1 MILNERHA
9 RQQLVEEAAR
19 QIMIAARTA
28 PKGKGVDV
36 VEVCM
41 LTGEEICLLSDE
53 MRRIGWQTGMKFF
66 LRDADNILLAEA
78 VVLICSRD
86 HCQGLN
92 CLRCGFAH
100 CADRPQGV
108 PCAIN
113 TIDVGIAIG
122 SACAKAADLRLDTRV
137 MHSAGM
143 AAMNLGWPCTVA
155 KNVLALPLSC
165 KSKNPFFDRQTTR
178 QPNAEL
184 QKYIETEI
192 LPKYQSFDAAHQI
205 DHAQIVIEQSLRL
218 ATTVSN
224 SSRYMNPDGS
234 KTVISTDMMYA
245 IAAFHD
251 LGLQEDRKTHHLVS
265 GRIVREDERLRKEF
279 TPEQIETMAQ
289 AVEDHRA
296 SSDHEPRSIYGKIVA
311 EADRLIDKDTIV
323 RRTLQYGFRN
333 YPNYGKEAH
342 IQRVLDHLDE
352 KYAEGGYLKLWIPE
366 SPNAERLRDLQQMIK
381 DRTAIRNLAEEIY
394 EQEKK

>member
-1 MILNERHA
+1 MILNERQA

-19 QIMIAARTA
+19 QIMITARTA

-36 VEVCM
+36 IEVCM

-53 MRRIGWQTGMKFF
+53 MRRIGWQTDLKFF

-78 VVLICSRD
+78 VVLIGTRD

-100 CADRPQGV
+100 CADRPSGV

-122 SACAKAADLRLDTRV
+122 SACAMAADLRLDTRV

-143 AAMNLGWPCTVA
+143 AAMNLGWPCAEA

-184 QKYIETEI
+184 QKYVETII
-192 LPKYQSFDAAHQI
+192 LPKYQAFDAAHQL
-205 DHAQIVIEQSLRL
+205 DHAQMVIEQSLRL

-224 SSRYMNPDGS
+224 SARYMNPDGT
-234 KTVISTDMMYA
+234 KTLISTNMMYA
-245 IAAFHD
+245 IAAYHD

-265 GRIVREDERLRKEF
+265 GRIVREDEQLREWF

-311 EADRLIDKDTIV
+311 EGDRLIDKETIL
-323 RRTLQYGFRN
+323 RRTIQYGFKH
-333 YPNYGKEAH
+333 YPDFSKEAH
-342 IQRVLDHLDE
+342 IQRALDHLDE

-366 SPNAERLRDLQQMIK
+366 SPNAERLRALQQLIK
-381 DRTAIRNLAEEIY
+381 DKAEIRQLVEEIY
-394 EQEKK
+394 EQEK